1 MGYEKQHQA
10 TWMEIS
16 CVILY
21 PVWKCIHILEMAI
34 QPSPVLVEVLFI
46 SDMLSCQQQA
56 EWVTADQ

>member
-1 MGYEKQHQA
+1 
-10 TWMEIS
+10 MEIS